1 MSNDSSIIENMDLSY
16 IDLICIVLKYKL
28 HYQKDPDICL
38 EATACRLFAAEV
50 SKYIKDSCKS
60 ILGGSTFL
68 SDNNVVAIFDD
79 IEGMYSYVVFFLV
92 QIISEANL
100 PKRK

>member
-1 MSNDSSIIENMDLSY
+1 MDQFLPIHGSY
-16 IDLICIVLKYKL
+16 YTKTKFGLKYKL

-60 ILGGSTFL
+60 ILGAATYL

-79 IEGMYSYVVFFLV
+79 IEGMY
-92 QIISEANL
+92 N
-100 PKRK
+100 